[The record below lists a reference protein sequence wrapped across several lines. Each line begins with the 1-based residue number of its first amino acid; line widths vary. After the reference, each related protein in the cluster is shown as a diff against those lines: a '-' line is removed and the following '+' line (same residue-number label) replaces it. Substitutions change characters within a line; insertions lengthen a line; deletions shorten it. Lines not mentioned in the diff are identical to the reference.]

1 MVLAEMFAF
10 VFLFFLVL
18 IGIIMATWF
27 VVLLMEVNSDDD

>member
-1 MVLAEMFAF
+1 MVLAGMFAF

-27 VVLLMEVNSDDD
+27 IVLLMEVNSDDN

>member
-27 VVLLMEVNSDDD
+27 IVLLMEVNSDD

>member
-1 MVLAEMFAF
+1 MILAEMFAF
-10 VFLFFLVL
+10 AFLFFLIL

>member
-27 VVLLMEVNSDDD
+27 VVLFMEVNSDDD

>member
-27 VVLLMEVNSDDD
+27 IVLLMEVNSDDD

>member
-1 MVLAEMFAF
+1 MVLAEIFAF

-27 VVLLMEVNSDDD
+27 IVLLMEVNSDDD

>member
-27 VVLLMEVNSDDD
+27 IVLLMEVNSDDN